1 MNKDLRRTILGAIF
15 FFSCFMLWNQ
25 WLIHIGQ
32 KPFFSFGKP
41 VPQAAAS
48 ADAATSATPTPGS
61 SAQVATAASG
71 TAAMPGT
78 ATAAP
83 ATPAPSGEKIAVGTD
98 IFNLT
103 FDTTGGSLVGVELL
117 KFKQGKSD
125 APFRLMEMGSDLQY
139 MAQTGLIGGNYP
151 NHLTPMKL
159 VSSERALAEGKDTLE
174 VRFESEPAGDIKLV
188 KTYTLKRGSYAID
201 VRHEAINTG
210 AAPVSAQL
218 YNQLVRDGSNGPDS
232 HQFYS
237 SFTGPAFYS
246 DEGKYQKIKFSE
258 IDKNSATYQKD
269 SQSGYVAM
277 VQRYFAS
284 AWLPEKGTPRENYVR
299 RQDNLYAAGQIFN
312 LGQIQPGASST
323 SSSTLFAGPQQEDI
337 MDALSPDLQAVKDY
351 GWLTII
357 ARPLYQLLTWL
368 YHMLGNWGWAIVALV
383 VLLKIAF
390 YWFNHKAYTSM
401 AKMRS
406 LAPKLEQAKERF
418 KDDPQALQHETIRI
432 YREEKV
438 NPMGG
443 CLPVLI
449 QMPVFF
455 ALYSALSA
463 TVEMRGAPWILWVK
477 DLSAPDPLYIL
488 PLLMTASSLLQVW
501 LNPKPADPTQA
512 KMMWLMPLSFAFMFF
527 FFPSG
532 LVLYWLTNNLLSI
545 AQQWLINKQVEKN
558 PATT

>member
-1 MNKDLRRTILGAIF
+1 MNKEFRRTILGATF

-25 WLIHIGQ
+25 WLIHTGQ
-32 KPFFSFGKP
+32 KPFLSFGQP
-41 VPQAAAS
+41 AQNAAATAS
-48 ADAATSATPTPGS
+48 APASAASLAAQ
-61 SAQVATAASG
+61 AQVAASG
-71 TAAMPGT
+71 GAPTDIAAAGN
-78 ATAAP
+78 AP
-83 ATPAPSGEKIAVGTD
+83 TPSGEKIQVATD

-103 FDTTGGSLVGVELL
+103 FDTTGGSLVGAELL
-117 KFKQGKSD
+117 KYKQSKSD
-125 APFRLMEMGSDLQY
+125 EPFTLMADNSELHY
-139 MAQTGLIGGNYP
+139 MMQTGLIGGNYP
-151 NHLTPMKL
+151 NHLTPMTL
-159 VSSERALAEGKDTLE
+159 TSTERALADGQDTLE
-174 VRFESEPAGDIKLV
+174 VRFESAPVGDVKLV
-188 KTYTLKRGSYAID
+188 KTYTLKRGSYAIG

-210 AAPVSAQL
+210 DAPVSVQL

-246 DEGKYQKIKFSE
+246 DESKYQKIKFSE
-258 IDKNSATYQKD
+258 VDKSNATFQKD
-269 SQSGYVAM
+269 ARSGYVAM

-284 AWLPEKGTPRENYVR
+284 ALLPEAGTERENYVR
-299 RQDNLYAAGQIFN
+299 KQDGLYAAGQIFK
-312 LGQIQPGASST
+312 LGEVQPGASQVSNT
-323 SSSTLFAGPQQEDI
+323 TLFAGPQQEDLL
-337 MDALSPDLQAVKDY
+337 DALSPNLHAVKDY

-357 ARPLYQLLTWL
+357 SRPLYQLLTWL

-406 LAPKLEQAKERF
+406 LSPKLEQAKERF
-418 KDDPQALQHETIRI
+418 KDDPRALQQETMRL

-438 NPMGG
+438 NPLGG

-477 DLSAPDPLYIL
+477 DLSAPDPFYIL

-501 LNPKPADPTQA
+501 LNPKPTDPTQA

-545 AQQWLINKQVEKN
+545 AQQWLINKQVEGKT
-558 PATT
+558 AKA

>member
-1 MNKDLRRTILGAIF
+1 MNKEFRRTILGATF

-25 WLIHIGQ
+25 WLIHTGQ
-32 KPFFSFGKP
+32 KPFLSFSNQ
-41 VPQAAAS
+41 PQTTASAAS
-48 ADAATSATPTPGS
+48 AASAAATQTQGAAT
-61 SAQVATAASG
+61 
-71 TAAMPGT
+71 T
-78 ATAAP
+78 ATAGAP
-83 ATPAPSGEKIAVGTD
+83 GADATAIAAPQAPSGEKIQISTD
-98 IFNLT
+98 ILKLT
-103 FDTTGGSLVGVELL
+103 FDTIGGSLVEAELL
-117 KFKQGKSD
+117 KYKQAKSD
-125 APFRLMEMGSDLQY
+125 EPFKLINPELHY
-139 MAQTGLIGGNYP
+139 MVQSGLIGGSYP
-151 NHLTPMKL
+151 NHLTPMTL
-159 VSSERALAEGKDTLE
+159 TSTERALADGKDTLE
-174 VRFESEPAGDIKLV
+174 VRFESAPVGNVKLV
-188 KTYTLKRGSYAID
+188 KTYTFKRGSYAIG
-201 VRHEAINTG
+201 VRHETINTG
-210 AAPVSAQL
+210 TSPVTAQL
-218 YNQLVRDGSNGPDS
+218 YNQLVRDSSDGPDS

-246 DEGKYQKIKFSE
+246 DEDKYQKIKFSE
-258 IDKNSATYQKD
+258 IDKGSATYRKD
-269 SQSGYVAM
+269 ASSGYVAM

-284 AWLPEKGTPRENYVR
+284 ALLPEAGTARENYVR
-299 RQDNLYAAGQIFN
+299 KLDNNLYAAGQIFN
-312 LGQIQPGASST
+312 LGEIKPGASHT
-323 SSSTLFAGPQQEDI
+323 SNTTLFAGPQQEDI

-357 ARPLYQLLTWL
+357 ARPLYWLLTQL
-368 YHMLGNWGWAIVALV
+368 YHLLGNWGWAIVALV

-406 LAPKLEQAKERF
+406 LSPKLEQAKARF
-418 KDDPQALQHETIRI
+418 KDDPQALQQETMRL

-438 NPMGG
+438 NPLGG

-455 ALYSALSA
+455 ALYSVLSA

-488 PLLMTASSLLQVW
+488 PILMTASSLLQVW

-545 AQQWLINKQVEKN
+545 AQQWLINKQVEGKI
-558 PATT
+558 AKA